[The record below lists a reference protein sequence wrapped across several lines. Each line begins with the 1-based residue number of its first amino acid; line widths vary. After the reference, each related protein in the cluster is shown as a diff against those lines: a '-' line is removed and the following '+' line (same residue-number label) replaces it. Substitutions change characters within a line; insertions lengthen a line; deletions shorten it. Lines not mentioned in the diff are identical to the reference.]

1 MPNIK
6 RPKVY
11 KGSELPSTGKM
22 SAIKTDLKRVPS
34 KSVGSPKSSG
44 IKTPSIKITSSGG
57 GQFVRP
63 ASKKRSMGA
72 TQDPIK
78 SVKTTANKKPI
89 NYNVK
94 TGTSETP
101 PQPSQ
106 HQPSQPLD
114 KIPQN
119 WREKKGTTK
128 SKNNYGG

>member
-44 IKTPSIKITSSGG
+44 IKTPKIEISGTNVGG
-57 GQFVRP
+57 GKFT
-63 ASKKRSMGA
+63 RSANRSFSTSPKHESFHG
-72 TQDPIK
+72 I
-78 SVKTTANKKPI
+78 KTTSNKAKKI
-89 NYNVK
+89 NYNLEPTNAGK
-94 TGTSETP
+94 SLPDT
-101 PQPSQ
+101 
-106 HQPSQPLD
+106 SQP
-114 KIPQN
+114 KIPQK
-119 WREKKGTTK
+119 WHGKTQPTK